1 VCLSSIVM
9 TESSGPG
16 IVDFT
21 ATQPETTV
29 SRPPPDRLLGG
40 KPEHVARNFFSDT
53 TGQFFAGI
61 WESTPGRWRIR
72 YTENEF
78 CHITRGVVRLEDADG
93 HSWTF
98 KTGDSFVVPAGFSG
112 VWEVKE
118 ATSKLYVIFEA
129 ASK

>member
-1 VCLSSIVM
+1 M

-21 ATQPETTV
+21 VTQPETTA
-29 SRPPPDRLLGG
+29 SRPPADRLLGG
-40 KPEHVARNFFSDT
+40 KPEHVARNFFSDA
-53 TGQFFAGI
+53 TGQFFAGV

-72 YTENEF
+72 YAENEF
-78 CHITRGVVRLEDADG
+78 CHITRGVVRLEDTDG
-93 HSWTF
+93 RSWTF
-98 KTGDSFVVPAGFSG
+98 KAGDSFVVPAGFSG

-118 ATSKLYVIFEA
+118 ATSKLYVIFEP